1 MSWKFKRRFPTN
13 GSNQSIEILQGL
25 RHHHVK
31 QKTGQKT
38 SPLSKILMKVPKPL
52 RVQTKP
58 KALCISQTPGCCCKM
73 QEEVSRLHS
82 FRDFL
87 RSGGC
92 LPIPSSTTFHAPPKG
107 VNARRGALTLK
118 KSKGNWKLK
127 SIIITFPTT
136 RHQ

>member
-58 KALCISQTPGCCCKM
+58 KALCISQTPGLLDARGS
-73 QEEVSRLHS
+73 QPPAFISGFFEVRWVFAHS
-82 FRDFL
+82 FKHY
-87 RSGGC
+87 
-92 LPIPSSTTFHAPPKG
+92 IPCTTKG